1 MDASQSGDPIRV
13 LLVED
18 HPGFRLVLR
27 ALLESDERLIV
38 IDDVGSAAEACEHP
52 MLEQIDVA
60 LVDVGL
66 PGTNGI
72 EATKR
77 LRQLNT
83 AIRVLIMSGSGFD
96 RASDDALAAGAD
108 RYLEKGALHHDLI
121 EAIVEVGERGRDPI
135 HLKGSAASASSRS
148 EHSPRRMRARGIE
161 PPRAQGPTGS

>member
-1 MDASQSGDPIRV
+1 MDASRCGDPIRV

-18 HPGFRLVLR
+18 HAGFRLVLR
-27 ALLESDERLIV
+27 ALLETDERLIV
-38 IDDVGSAAEACEHP
+38 VGGVGSAAEACEHP
-52 MLEQIDVA
+52 MLEHVDVA

-83 AIRVLIMSGSGFD
+83 GIRVLIMSGSGFT
-96 RASDDALAAGAD
+96 RVSDEALAAGAD

-121 EAIVEVGERGRDPI
+121 EAIVEAGERGRNPV
-135 HLKGSAASASSRS
+135 HPRPSS
-148 EHSPRRMRARGIE
+148 
-161 PPRAQGPTGS
+161 